1 MLSYMYIHVG
11 DAEMEDHS
19 GASRPRLGST
29 NQSEATSVNSTT
41 GAGSSQV
48 DRGLTA
54 TGVSSTDLTTVGKYQ
69 YNYDC
74 SSKIF
79 KF

>member
-1 MLSYMYIHVG
+1 
-11 DAEMEDHS
+11 MEDRS

-29 NQSEATSVNSTT
+29 NQCQPTSVNSTT

-54 TGVSSTDLTTVGKYQ
+54 TGVSSPDLTTVGTCTCKYQ
-69 YNYDC
+69 YHDC
-74 SSKIF
+74 SAKISRF
-79 KF
+79 